1 MKWSFATVGVV
12 LLGII
17 GVSIIMLFQRVT
29 TNNEN
34 DYYLLKE
41 VTEAAMIDAIDIS
54 YYRETGDLKIVKEKF
69 VENFIRRYAESTL
82 FVSNKYII
90 SFYNIM
96 ETPPKVSVVIN
107 TGLGEI
113 TVAGNTDDYNI
124 KNKLDAI
131 LEYTGKSTYSTT
143 FPGNPYNTN
152 KTITKDY
159 YAMSCVRTQNKFEE
173 SYSLNVPEDLKA
185 PNIKNVKI
193 SGVDYLGS
201 VTSQAELGEAL
212 LLNDISYNS
221 IGDNL
226 IAACK
231 DKNVKVQSSEFYNY
245 ADYFGQNI
253 NDFVT
258 SGSFNKNEIGVIN
271 CDGSN
276 GSGEGYDCTLDKQHF
291 LIIRGNLSNTDKKKA
306 IVKYRVT
313 WSYDEY
319 EFS

>member
-17 GVSIIMLFQRVT
+17 GVSIILLFQRVT

-69 VENFIRRYAESTL
+69 IENFIRRYAESTL
-82 FVSNKYII
+82 FVTNKYII
-90 SFYNIM
+90 SFYDIM
-96 ETPPKVSVVIN
+96 ETPPKVSVIIN

-113 TVAGNTDDYNI
+113 TVAGNTDEYDI

-131 LEYTGKSTYSTT
+131 LEYTGKNT
-143 FPGNPYNTN
+143 FVTPGSGYYNNPY
-152 KTITKDY
+152 ITEEIQKEY
-159 YAMSCVRTQNKFEE
+159 YAMISVNDGSFNEK
-173 SYSLNVPEDLKA
+173 YSVKIPEKLGA

-193 SGVDYLGS
+193 KDVKKIEEKNWDQGKLGI
-201 VTSQAELGEAL
+201 AL
-212 LLNDISYNS
+212 LQNELSYNDVITNYNQYINS
-221 IGDNL
+221 FATDVSVNNL
-226 IAACK
+226 G
-231 DKNVKVQSSEFYNY
+231 
-245 ADYFGQNI
+245 YFNCSNNGNAGYECDDV
-253 NDFVT
+253 NKHFVT
-258 SGSFNKNEIGVIN
+258 ISGKNNDTNKNKVI
-271 CDGSN
+271 
-276 GSGEGYDCTLDKQHF
+276 F
-291 LIIRGNLSNTDKKKA
+291 
-306 IVKYRVT
+306 KYQIT